1 MKRTTWGGIVLGVG
15 VLLLAAG
22 LILMLAIVPSM
33 KKLPGDTDITRH
45 YTGTMAVLLNPKTFD
60 FMKGLPVDITR
71 HLFVEKTDGNLALVD
86 EDITM
91 TSQGAPIAQ
100 QLKRYIVDRKTNA
113 ETTGGPADWQKMPGV
128 VTARQGIVFAFP
140 PGVEKK
146 DYVGWSD
153 DYMATVPMKFV
164 EVVKGGQLDG
174 TYHFKSAST
183 AMPIVAEAVTAMG
196 LPASLPVAQVAGL
209 LSKVPLDPK
218 VAAMVKGLLAQSPL
232 PTLPLAY
239 FYAYEGEYWVDQV
252 TGDPVRTTKHELR
265 TVGLPDALL
274 AATPLGQAT
283 DAQKAA
289 MRVPVYDLTYDTVPQ
304 SITDALNKDDKLADK
319 LSLWGTTMPLIGIIA
334 GALLAIAGGVV
345 VTRKAKA

>member
-1 MKRTTWGGIVLGVG
+1 MKRRTWGGIVLGVG

-22 LILMLAIVPSM
+22 LVIMLAIVPSM
-33 KKLPGDTDITRH
+33 KKLPSDTNETRH
-45 YTGTMAVLLNPKTFD
+45 YTGTMAVLLNPQTFE

-71 HLFVEKTDGNLALVD
+71 HVFVEKTSGNLALVD

-91 TSQGAPIAQ
+91 TSQGTPLAQ
-100 QLKRYIVDRKTNA
+100 QLKRYIVDRKTAA
-113 ETTGGPADWQKMPGV
+113 EATGGPADWQTLPGV
-128 VTARQGIVFAFP
+128 VATRQGIVFAWP

-146 DYVGWSD
+146 DYTGWSD

-164 EVVKGGQLDG
+164 DVFKGGELDG
-174 TYHFKSAST
+174 TYHFTSAST
-183 AMPIVAEAVTAMG
+183 AKSIDPGAVAAMG
-196 LPASLPVAQVAGL
+196 LPTSLPVAQVAGL

-218 VAAMVKGLLAQSPL
+218 VAAMVQGLLAKSPL

-239 FYAYEGEYWVDQV
+239 FYSYEGEYWVDPV

-274 AATPLGQAT
+274 AATPLGQASE
-283 DAQKAA
+283 AEKAK
-289 MRVPVYDLTYDTVPQ
+289 MRVPVYDLTYDTTPQ
-304 SITDALNKDDKLADK
+304 TVTDALSKDKKLADK
-319 LSLWGTTMPLIGIIA
+319 LSLWGKTVPLIGIIA

-345 VTRKAKA
+345 VARKAAA

>member
-1 MKRTTWGGIVLGVG
+1 MKRKTWGGIVLCVG

-22 LILMLAIVPSM
+22 LVLMLAIVPSM
-33 KKLPGDTDITRH
+33 KKLPGDTNVTRH
-45 YTGTMAVLLNPKTFD
+45 YTGTMAVLLNPKTFE

-91 TSQGAPIAQ
+91 TSQGTPLAQ
-100 QLKRYIVDRKTNA
+100 QLKRFIVDRKTNA
-113 ETTGGPADWQKMPGV
+113 EASGGPADWQKLPGV
-128 VTARQGIVFAFP
+128 VAARQGVVFAFP

-146 DYVGWSD
+146 DYTGWSD

-164 EVVKGGQLDG
+164 DVIKGGQLDG
-174 TYHFKSAST
+174 MYHFTSVSPAKPIDPSA
-183 AMPIVAEAVTAMG
+183 VAAMG
-196 LPASLPVAQVAGL
+196 LPTSLPVAQVAGL

-218 VAAMVKGLLAQSPL
+218 IAAMVQGLLAQSPL

-239 FYAYEGEYWVDQV
+239 FYAYEGEYWVDPV

-283 DAQKAA
+283 EAQKAA

-304 SITDALNKDDKLADK
+304 TITDALSKDEKLADK
-319 LSLWGTTMPLIGIIA
+319 LSLWGTTVPLIGIIA
-334 GALLAIAGGVV
+334 GALLAIAGGIV